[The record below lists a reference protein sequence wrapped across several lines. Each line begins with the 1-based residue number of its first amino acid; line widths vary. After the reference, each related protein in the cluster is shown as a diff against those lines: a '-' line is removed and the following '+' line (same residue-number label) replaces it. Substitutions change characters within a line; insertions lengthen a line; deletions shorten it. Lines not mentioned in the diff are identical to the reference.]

1 MKNNTKEDLQFCYF
15 VVANV
20 NSSGEEAR
28 PTSVIQ
34 FVYIATDQISS
45 CTKIGHKYIW
55 NNLKTET
62 YEPWFLWINP

>member
-45 CTKIGHKYIW
+45 CTKIGHKYI
-55 NNLKTET
+55 
-62 YEPWFLWINP
+62 